1 MRGFGCVGR
10 VASFPGMRRPF
21 VHRETLR
28 WNDADLQGVVNNAVY
43 MTVVEQARF
52 AYFGGLG
59 LLRGTAF
66 PFLLGTS
73 TIRFVRPA
81 RPGMVVDVEARVV
94 RLGTKSFDMTYGISH
109 DGITLAEARA
119 TLVWVDEAHRSIP
132 IPADARRTLAEHE
145 ELQDG

>member
-1 MRGFGCVGR
+1 MRGFGRPFGLAR
-10 VASFPGMRRPF
+10 LTRMRRPF

-59 LLRGTAF
+59 LMRGTSF

-81 RPGMVVDVEARVV
+81 RPGMVVDIETAVV
-94 RLGTKSFDMTYGISH
+94 RLGTKSFDMTYRISH
-109 DGITLAEARA
+109 EGVTLAEAQA
-119 TLVWVDEAHRSIP
+119 TLVWVDEDHRSIP
-132 IPADARRTLAEHE
+132 IPPDARRVLADREA
-145 ELQDG
+145 L

>member
-1 MRGFGCVGR
+1 MRGFDGAGSI
-10 VASFPGMRRPF
+10 ATFLGMRRPF

-52 AYFGGLG
+52 AYFGALG
-59 LLRGTAF
+59 LLRGTSF

-81 RPGMVVDVEARVV
+81 RPGMVVDVEAEVV
-94 RLGTKSFDMTYGISH
+94 RLGTKSFDMAYRISH
-109 DGITLAEARA
+109 DGVTLAEAQA
-119 TLVWVDEAHRSIP
+119 TLVWVDEDHRSVP
-132 IPADARRTLAEHE
+132 IPGDARRILAEHE
-145 ELQDG
+145 ELEDG